1 MWKICLLPGLL
12 MVLAP
17 AFVVT
22 LYKRMAC
29 LETDN
34 GLDKGDRGVAYK
46 VGYLIRH
53 QQGTSMTLS
62 RVYDL
67 KASLNLSKSAVAVAK
82 VVNKVQT
89 SQRVLPPPDAPLWL
103 PICTTL

>member
-1 MWKICLLPGLL
+1 

-34 GLDKGDRGVAYK
+34 GHDKGDRGVAYT
-46 VGYLIRH
+46 VGYD
-53 QQGTSMTLS
+53 TS
-62 RVYDL
+62 
-67 KASLNLSKSAVAVAK
+67 KGH
-82 VVNKVQT
+82 
-89 SQRVLPPPDAPLWL
+89 P
-103 PICTTL
+103 